1 MNMHSVQGETS
12 QNSLKYVHIL
22 KFEHIF
28 KEYNSHKTLKDLSFH
43 WLIILTLNL
52 NTVLTHIACY
62 IGQRGKNWVSVYSL
76 MATHS
81 STLAWKIPWT
91 EERGRLQSMGS
102 QTVRHDWTTLLTW
115 TIKYL
120 TLIFML
126 LFAILW
132 FNSNHKGMRICK
144 LFWGRLAHL
153 IIHGKRTLQN
163 LKDNLELNFFCTNQ
177 YQK

>member
-1 MNMHSVQGETS
+1 MDLVNLLLYLWAPLVAQTVKHLSAMLETGLW
-12 QNSLKYVHIL
+12 SLGQEDPL
-22 KFEHIF
+22 Q
-28 KEYNSHKTLKDLSFH
+28 KE
-43 WLIILTLNL
+43 
-52 NTVLTHIACY
+52 
-62 IGQRGKNWVSVYSL
+62 

-102 QTVRHDWTTLLTW
+102 QTVRHDWATLLTW

-153 IIHGKRTLQN
+153 IIHGKGTLQN